1 MTTARLVPPR
11 TPTTRPNGGL
21 STTLSGAPRSDQTA
35 LSGAPRTDQPRT
47 APLPS
52 PELTALRIAYSDIST
67 IASSLEEEDSWLPT
81 RCLGWTVRDLLVHLL
96 GDVQRALVALAT
108 PAAGPPD
115 RDAVTWWTAGEPTD
129 DPGFRELRNLRT
141 IAGAWELEDLV
152 RTFMETTRA
161 VIALAGRTPP
171 EALVATRGHVLQAV
185 DLVTTLAVK
194 AAVHH
199 LDLVAELR
207 RPGPRPEPLA
217 LVRCT
222 LDALLGHPA
231 PTDWPD
237 ERWALLGTGRV
248 PPGGGE
254 RRALGAEAARLPL
267 LC

>member
-1 MTTARLVPPR
+1 M
-11 TPTTRPNGGL
+11 
-21 STTLSGAPRSDQTA
+21 SGAPRSDPA
-35 LSGAPRTDQPRT
+35 RT

-52 PELTALRIAYSDIST
+52 PELAALRIAYSDIST

-108 PAAGPPD
+108 PAAGPAD
-115 RDAVTWWTAGEPTD
+115 RDAVTWWSGT
-129 DPGFRELRNLRT
+129 ELRTLRT

-161 VIALAGRTPP
+161 VVALAGRTPP

-199 LDLVAELR
+199 LDLVLELR
-207 RPGPRPEPLA
+207 RPGPRTEPLA

-222 LDALLGHPA
+222 LDSLLGHPA

-254 RRALGAEAARLPL
+254 RRALGAAAARLPL

>member
-11 TPTTRPNGGL
+11 TTTTHPTGGLPPTLNGG
-21 STTLSGAPRSDQTA
+21 SRG
-35 LSGAPRTDQPRT
+35 DQPPRPV
-47 APLPS
+47 PLPS
-52 PELTALRIAYSDIST
+52 PELAALRIAYSDIST
-67 IASSLEEEDSWLPT
+67 IASSLDEEDSWLST

-96 GDVQRALVALAT
+96 TDVQRALVALAS
-108 PAAGPPD
+108 PAAGPAD
-115 RDAVTWWTAGEPTD
+115 RDAVTWWTAGEPDD
-129 DPGFRELRNLRT
+129 DPGFRELRSLRT

-161 VIALAGRTPP
+161 VVALAARTPP
-171 EALVATRGHVLQAV
+171 EALVATGGHVLQAV

-199 LDLVAELR
+199 LDLVVELR

-217 LVRCT
+217 LVRRT

-254 RRALGAEAARLPL
+254 RRALGAAAARLPL

>member
-11 TPTTRPNGGL
+11 TTTTRPTGAL
-21 STTLSGAPRSDQTA
+21 PPPHTGAP
-35 LSGAPRTDQPRT
+35 
-47 APLPS
+47 PS
-52 PELTALRIAYSDIST
+52 PELTALRIAYSDLST

-108 PAAGPPD
+108 PAAGPAD
-115 RDAVTWWTAGEPTD
+115 RDAVTWWSGGEPTD

-141 IAGAWELEDLV
+141 VAGAWELDDLV
-152 RTFMETTRA
+152 HTFMETTRA
-161 VIALAGRTPP
+161 VLTLAARTPP
-171 EALVATRGHVLQAV
+171 EALVATRGHVLRAV

-199 LDLVAELR
+199 LDLVGELR
-207 RPGPRPEPLA
+207 RPGPRAEPLA
-217 LVRCT
+217 LVRRT

-231 PTDWPD
+231 PADWPD

-254 RRALGAEAARLPL
+254 RRALGTAAARLPL

>member
-1 MTTARLVPPR
+1 MTTARLVSTRTTTNRPNGSLPHTMSGASRSDPPR
-11 TPTTRPNGGL
+11 T
-21 STTLSGAPRSDQTA
+21 S
-35 LSGAPRTDQPRT
+35 
-47 APLPS
+47 PLQS

-96 GDVQRALVALAT
+96 GDVQRALVALAS
-108 PAAGPPD
+108 PAAGPAD
-115 RDAVTWWTAGEPTD
+115 RDAVTWWSDVEPTD

-161 VIALAGRTPP
+161 VVGLAGRTPP

-199 LDLVAELR
+199 LDLVLELR

-254 RRALGAEAARLPL
+254 RRALGAAAARLPL
-267 LC
+267 IC

>member
-1 MTTARLVPPR
+1 MTTARLVQHR
-11 TPTTRPNGGL
+11 TTPTRPTSAL
-21 STTLSGAPRSDQTA
+21 PPPLTA
-35 LSGAPRTDQPRT
+35 T
-47 APLPS
+47 LPS
-52 PELTALRIAYSDIST
+52 PELAALRIAYSDIAT
-67 IASSLEEEDSWLPT
+67 IVASIEEEDSWLPT
-81 RCLGWTVRDLLVHLL
+81 RCTGWVVRDLLVHLL

-115 RDAVTWWTAGEPTD
+115 RDAVTWWTAAEPID
-129 DPGFRELRNLRT
+129 DPNFRELRSLRT
-141 IAGAWELEDLV
+141 IASAWDLDNLV
-152 RTFMETTRA
+152 RTFVETTRA
-161 VIALAGRTPP
+161 VVTLAGRTPP
-171 EALVATRGHVLQAV
+171 EALVATQGHVLQVV

-199 LDLVAELR
+199 LDLVLELR

-231 PTDWPD
+231 PADWPD

-254 RRALGAEAARLPL
+254 RRALGTAAARLPL
-267 LC
+267 LG